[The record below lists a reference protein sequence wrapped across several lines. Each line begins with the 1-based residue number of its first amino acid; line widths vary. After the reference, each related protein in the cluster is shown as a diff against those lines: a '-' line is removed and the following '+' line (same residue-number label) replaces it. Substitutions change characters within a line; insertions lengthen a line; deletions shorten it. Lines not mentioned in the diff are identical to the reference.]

1 MFKYLFAILLGVYQ
15 AVELLSHMVTMLNL
29 WGTVKLFSQVAAPFY
44 ISTSN
49 IWEFPYLHKLAN
61 TYCLSFF
68 ITVIL
73 VGMKRYLIVV
83 SIFIALMANDVENLF
98 IYLLALYMSSL
109 EKCLFKSFALKKWV
123 VFSLLCCKTSF
134 YDLALGPYQIHDL
147 QIFSLLLWV
156 VFLLFWWCP
165 LMHKRSSLSLFF
177 FFWLLMLLV
186 HI

>member
-1 MFKYLFAILLGVYQ
+1 MRKCQTGFQSGCHILHSHCQGMSLTSLHPQHLMF
-15 AVELLSHMVTMLNL
+15 
-29 WGTVKLFSQVAAPFY
+29 
-44 ISTSN
+44 
-49 IWEFPYLHKLAN
+49 
-61 TYCLSFF
+61 SFF
-68 ITVIL
+68 ITAIL

-156 VFLLFWWCP
+156 VFLLF
-165 LMHKRSSLSLFF
+165 
-177 FFWLLMLLV
+177 
-186 HI
+186 